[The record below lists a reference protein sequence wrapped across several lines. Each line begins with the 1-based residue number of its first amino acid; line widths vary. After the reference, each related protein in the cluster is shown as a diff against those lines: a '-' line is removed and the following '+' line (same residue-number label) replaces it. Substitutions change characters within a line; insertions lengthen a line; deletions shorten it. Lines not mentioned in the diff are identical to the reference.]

1 MPVHALSLCSNN
13 EDESE
18 ESLVDASCLG
28 EPTKHLDEEALAC
41 ESWNRKSKRQR
52 NNKSY
57 ILPNPHL
64 RHLDLTRSRNIKS
77 LPVLKNGSRAEELKA
92 CNINELGKVIL
103 SNTCAFDTI
112 TSIFMVAYCDSQI
125 YSTEVNDLTQ
135 KNVLMEFVENV
146 VKNGITAA
154 TYVNRA
160 NLIVSYYVWKI
171 SN

>member
-13 EDESE
+13 ENDSE
-18 ESLVDASCLG
+18 ESLVDFSCLG
-28 EPTKHLDEEALAC
+28 KPTKNVDEEALAC
-41 ESWNRKSKRQR
+41 GSRNKKSKRQR

-112 TSIFMVAYCDSQI
+112 ASILTAYCDSQI
-125 YSTEVNDLTQ
+125 YSKEVNNLTP

-160 NLIVSYYVWKI
+160 NLMVSYYVWKI